1 MRPEMLVC
9 DQISR
14 MVGAPLDEEGIH
26 RFLRGLAQV
35 LEAQP
40 ISMYGPGLRFRWVV
54 DDRTIEVEAQRARGD
69 WPFELSVR
77 GMDTEYAI
85 DIEEYRTFKWAD
97 PADYPFYWSVDI
109 CQIPGAWVFY
119 PGAYPVGTWDSF
131 SDLIAPTLDELPA
144 DIAMTPPEWRRPFR
158 WRMTAPQL
166 GDVFFTAL
174 PEGVE
179 VMVESTGEAL
189 LVPRSILERW
199 SGSHPVGMGMAI
211 AGLAHGAPFMSVG
224 FAFCERDEA
233 HHFYAEAPIGPEWER
248 EGISADDFDE
258 GEKAWEP
265 LSVGELRRLI
275 ARPPV
280 EQEEE
285 PIEIRRAPF
294 RAGLGA
300 PEVLMIVGDIRRG
313 RKPARVFKKHGA
325 RRARGGDGPVF
336 EADGWSASPK
346 RDDGWRVNLV
356 EPPAARVRFDDR
368 EVVEYARGIGGGRSR
383 SATARHSG
391 ARRAR
396 LERSCSCSR
405 SMGSVCGS
413 TRATPAS
420 RWRSASSSPW
430 LNTSTG
436 RPNRSG
442 AGPRSECPHPG
453 PRPREQRHAPPAP
466 RMSSG
471 R

>member
-26 RFLRGLAQV
+26 RFLHRLAQV
-35 LEAQP
+35 LEAGP
-40 ISMYGPGLRFRWVV
+40 ISMHGPGLRFRWVV

-69 WPFELSVR
+69 WPFELRVR

-109 CQIPGAWVFY
+109 CQIPGTWVFY

-224 FAFCERDEA
+224 FASCERDEA

-258 GEKAWEP
+258 GEKTWEP

-313 RKPARVFKKHGA
+313 RKPARGFKKHGA
-325 RRARGGDGPVF
+325 QSARWGRTGV
-336 EADGWSASPK
+336 
-346 RDDGWRVNLV
+346 
-356 EPPAARVRFDDR
+356 
-368 EVVEYARGIGGGRSR
+368 RSR
-383 SATARHSG
+383 RV
-391 ARRAR
+391 
-396 LERSCSCSR
+396 ERESQ
-405 SMGSVCGS
+405 
-413 TRATPAS
+413 TR
-420 RWRSASSSPW
+420 
-430 LNTSTG
+430 
-436 RPNRSG
+436 
-442 AGPRSECPHPG
+442 
-453 PRPREQRHAPPAP
+453 
-466 RMSSG
+466 
-471 R
+471 

>member
-26 RFLRGLAQV
+26 RFLHRLAQV
-35 LEAQP
+35 LEAGP

-69 WPFELSVR
+69 WPFELRVR

-258 GEKAWEP
+258 GEKTWEP

-336 EADGWSASPK
+336 EADGWSANPK

-368 EVVEYARGIGGGRSR
+368 EVVEYARGIGGALAQRYGPPFGCEASTTGTLMQLFAVDGFGVRLYAGYSR
-383 SATARHSG
+383 VEVEIGQFKPMAEYEYG
-391 ARRAR
+391 
-396 LERSCSCSR
+396 
-405 SMGSVCGS
+405 
-413 TRATPAS
+413 
-420 RWRSASSSPW
+420 
-430 LNTSTG
+430 
-436 RPNRSG
+436 
-442 AGPRSECPHPG
+442 
-453 PRPREQRHAPPAP
+453 
-466 RMSSG
+466 
-471 R
+471 